1 MKKILCTTAL
11 VGTTILAGVNISAAQ
26 TTITGQLDLT
36 YKSISSDGAGT
47 AGTEKSYRG
56 FGKETQINIANKGN
70 LNVAGLSYAAGFSLE
85 LDGSESTTSLSQGA
99 HSENIYIDII
109 SGNTTL
115 TISADHIQNPDFEI
129 TNAAGGKADIDDV
142 AHGLGGLSTL
152 AQAHKTD
159 NANSSYMAYGFGII
173 QNIPNIA
180 RVSAI
185 YVPSNTNANAV
196 ADGQNVIKSASGDS
210 GNSQYDVMIDGSFG
224 VKGARAFYAYS
235 KAESETPGTP
245 TAASD
250 KKGQKYG
257 VSYNFGQITLAASKS
272 SVQNISNIDADTTSF
287 AIAYAI
293 NKDAT
298 ISLIRAKTDADATG
312 ALPTTRAATLDEK
325 LTGVNIG
332 YNLGPVTV
340 NAWYVDGDNVGGAS
354 TGEGKAAMLLATT
367 RF

>member
-26 TTITGQLDLT
+26 TTITGQLDLS
-36 YKSISSDGAGT
+36 YKSISSDGAAT
-47 AGTEKSYRG
+47 AGTAQSYRG

-85 LDGSESTTSLSQGA
+85 ADGGETLAGGS
-99 HSENIYIDII
+99 HSENIYLDII

-129 TNAAGGKADIDDV
+129 TNIAGGKADIDDV

-159 NANSSYMAYGFGII
+159 NANSSYMGFGLGVI

-185 YVPSNTNANAV
+185 YIPSNTNANAV
-196 ADGQNVIKSASGDS
+196 ADGQNVAKSASGDT
-210 GNSQYDVMIDGSFG
+210 GNSQYEFMIDGGFG
-224 VKGARAFYAYS
+224 VKGARAFYAYN
-235 KAESETPGTP
+235 KAESETPGTS

-272 SVQNISNIDADTTSF
+272 SVQNTSNIDADTTSMS
-287 AIAYAI
+287 IAYAVT
-293 NKDAT
+293 KDAT

-312 ALPTTRAATLDEK
+312 AAPTTRATTLDEK

-332 YNLGPVTV
+332 YNLGPVTL
-340 NAWYVDGDNVGGAS
+340 NAWYVDGDNVGGVAA
-354 TGEGKAAMLLATT
+354 GEGKAAMLLATT

>member
-47 AGTEKSYRG
+47 AGTAQSYRG

-85 LDGSESTTSLSQGA
+85 ADGNEALAGGA

-115 TISADHIQNPDFEI
+115 SVGADHIMNPDFEI
-129 TNAAGGKADIDDV
+129 TNIAGGKADIDEV
-142 AHGLGGLSTL
+142 AHGLGGLGTL
-152 AQAHKTD
+152 AGAHNTT
-159 NANSSYMAYGFGII
+159 NANSSYMSYGFGII

-180 RVSAI
+180 RVAVS
-185 YVPSNTNANAV
+185 YVPSTTAANAV
-196 ADGQNVIKSASGDS
+196 ADGQNVAKSASGDTA
-210 GNSQYDVMIDGSFG
+210 NSQYDVMIDGSFG
-224 VKGARAFYAYS
+224 VKGARAFYAYN

-245 TAASD
+245 ATASD

-272 SVQNISNIDADTTSF
+272 SVQNTSNIDADTTSF

-293 NKDAT
+293 NNNAT
-298 ISLIRAKTDADATG
+298 INLVRAKTDADATG
-312 ALPTTRAATLDEK
+312 AATTTRATTLDEK

-332 YNLGPVTV
+332 YNLGPVTL
-340 NAWYVDGDNVGGAS
+340 NAWYVDGDNVGGVAA
-354 TGEGKAAMLLATT
+354 GEGKAAMLLATT

>member
-56 FGKETQINIANKGN
+56 FGKETQINFANKGN

-85 LDGSESTTSLSQGA
+85 ADGQETLSPGT
-99 HSENIYIDII
+99 HDENVYLDII

-115 TISADHIQNPDFEI
+115 SISADHIMNPDFEI
-129 TNAAGGKADIDDV
+129 TNIAGGKADIDEV
-142 AHGLGGLSTL
+142 AHGLGGNLTL
-152 AQAHKTD
+152 VNAHKTS
-159 NANSSYMAYGFGII
+159 NANSSTGSYAFGII

-180 RVSAI
+180 RVAVSYA
-185 YVPSNTNANAV
+185 PSTTAANAV
-196 ADGQNVIKSASGDS
+196 ADGQAVVKSASGDS
-210 GNSQYDVMIDGSFG
+210 GNSQYDVMIDGNFG
-224 VKGARAFYAYS
+224 IKGARAFYAYN
-235 KAESETPGTP
+235 KAESETPGTS
-245 TAASD
+245 TTASD

-272 SVQNISNIDADTTSF
+272 SVQNTSNIDADTTSF

-293 NKDAT
+293 NNNAT
-298 ISLIRAKTDADATG
+298 INIIRAKTDADGTA
-312 ALPTTRAATLDEK
+312 AAPTTRAATLDEK

-332 YNLGPVTV
+332 YNLGPVTL

>member
-11 VGTTILAGVNISAAQ
+11 VGTTVLAGVNISAAQ

-36 YKSISSDGAGT
+36 YKSISSDGNTATTGT
-47 AGTEKSYRG
+47 AQSYRG
-56 FGKETQINIANKGN
+56 FGKETQINVANKGN

-85 LDGSESTTSLSQGA
+85 ADGGETLAGGS
-99 HSENIYIDII
+99 HSENTYLDII

-115 TISADHIQNPDFEI
+115 TISADHIMNPDFEI
-129 TNAAGGKADIDDV
+129 TNIAGGKADIDEV
-142 AHGLGGLSTL
+142 AHGIGGASTL
-152 AQAHKTD
+152 AATHATTT
-159 NANSSYMAYGFGII
+159 ANSGYGAFGFGIM
-173 QNIPNIA
+173 QTIPNIA
-180 RVSAI
+180 RVAVS
-185 YVPSNTNANAV
+185 YVPSNTSANAV
-196 ADGQNVIKSASGDS
+196 ADGQNVAKSASGDG
-210 GNSQYDVMIDGSFG
+210 GNSQYDVMIDGNFG
-224 VKGARAFYAYS
+224 IKGARAFYAYN
-235 KAESETPGTP
+235 KAESETPGTS
-245 TAASD
+245 TTASD

-272 SVQNISNIDADTTSF
+272 DVQSTSNIDADTTSF

-293 NKDAT
+293 NNNAT
-298 ISLIRAKTDADATG
+298 INIIRAKTSADGTATN
-312 ALPTTRAATLDEK
+312 ARATTLDEK

-332 YNLGPVTV
+332 YNLGPVTL

>member
-36 YKSISSDGAGT
+36 YKSISSDGNT
-47 AGTEKSYRG
+47 AGTGTAQSYRG
-56 FGKETQINIANKGN
+56 FGKESQINIANKGN

-85 LDGSESTTSLSQGA
+85 ADGGETLAGGA
-99 HSENIYIDII
+99 HSENTYLDII
-109 SGNTTL
+109 SGNTTFS
-115 TISADHIQNPDFEI
+115 ISADHIMNPDFEI
-129 TNAAGGKADIDDV
+129 TNIAGGKADIDDV

-159 NANSSYMAYGFGII
+159 NANSSYTAFGFGII

-180 RVSAI
+180 RVAVS
-185 YVPSNTNANAV
+185 YVPSNTGANAV
-196 ADGQNVIKSASGDS
+196 ADGQNVDKATSGDG

-235 KAESETPGTP
+235 KAESETPGT
-245 TAASD
+245 TATGND

-272 SVQNISNIDADTTSF
+272 SVQNTSNIDADTTSMS
-287 AIAYAI
+287 IAYAVT
-293 NKDAT
+293 KDAT

-312 ALPTTRAATLDEK
+312 AAPTVRAATLDEK

>member
-36 YKSISSDGAGT
+36 YKSISSDGNTASTGT
-47 AGTEKSYRG
+47 NASYRG
-56 FGKETQINIANKGN
+56 FGKETQINVANKGN

-85 LDGSESTTSLSQGA
+85 ADGSESLTGGS

-115 TISADHIQNPDFEI
+115 TFGADHIMNPDFEI
-129 TNAAGGKADIDDV
+129 TNIAGGKADIDEV
-142 AHGLGGLSTL
+142 AFGIGGGTTGPLSAIHSTN
-152 AQAHKTD
+152 
-159 NANSSYMAYGFGII
+159 NANSSYSAFGVGII
-173 QNIPNIA
+173 QTIPNIA
-180 RVSAI
+180 RVAVS
-185 YVPSNTNANAV
+185 YVPSNTNAGAV
-196 ADGQNVIKSASGDS
+196 ADGQNVSKASSNDV
-210 GNSQYDVMIDGSFG
+210 GNSQYDIMIDGSFG
-224 VKGARAFYAYS
+224 VKGARAFYAYN
-235 KAESETPGTP
+235 KAESETPGTAA
-245 TAASD
+245 TASD
-250 KKGQKYG
+250 RKGQKYG

-272 SVQNISNIDADTTSF
+272 SVQSTSNVDADTTSL

-293 NKDAT
+293 NNNAT
-298 ISLIRAKTDADATG
+298 INLVRAKTDADGVLTTAKG
-312 ALPTTRAATLDEK
+312 AALDEK

-332 YNLGPVTV
+332 YNLGPVTL
-340 NAWYVDGDNVGGAS
+340 NAWYVDGDNVGGVA

>member
-47 AGTEKSYRG
+47 AGTAKSYRG

-85 LDGSESTTSLSQGA
+85 ADGGETLAGGA
-99 HSENIYIDII
+99 HSENTYLDII

-115 TISADHIQNPDFEI
+115 SISADHIMNPDFEI
-129 TNAAGGKADIDDV
+129 TNIAGGKADIDDV
-142 AHGLGGLSTL
+142 AAGIGGVVSL
-152 AQAHKTD
+152 AKTHAT
-159 NANSSYMAYGFGII
+159 NSANSGYGAFGFGII
-173 QNIPNIA
+173 QTIPNFA
-180 RVSAI
+180 RVAVS
-185 YVPSNTNANAV
+185 YVPSNTAANAV
-196 ADGQNVIKSASGDS
+196 GDIQDVAKSASGDG
-210 GNSQYDVMIDGSFG
+210 GNSQYDVMIDGDLG
-224 VKGARAFYAYS
+224 IKGARAFYAYS
-235 KAESETPGTP
+235 KAESETPGTAA
-245 TAASD
+245 TASE

-272 SVQNISNIDADTTSF
+272 DVQSTSNVDADTTSF

-293 NKDAT
+293 NNNAT
-298 ISLIRAKTDADATG
+298 INIIRAKTNADGTATT
-312 ALPTTRAATLDEK
+312 AIATTLDEK

-367 RF
+367 KF